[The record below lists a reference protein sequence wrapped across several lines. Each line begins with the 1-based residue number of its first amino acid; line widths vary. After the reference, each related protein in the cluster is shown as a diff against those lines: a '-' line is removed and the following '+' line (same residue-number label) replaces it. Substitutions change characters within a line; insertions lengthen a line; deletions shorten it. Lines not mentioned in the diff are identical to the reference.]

1 MSRALALA
9 GAVAGL
15 LRRLRGDAAVV
26 VALLGVVAV
35 AAFVFAAAPR
45 QLNRVADRALREA
58 LAEGEAIER
67 GLEIARADRPEA
79 GPPGRP
85 LATVAREGERVAAA
99 LPAAVRELQGPPTSV
114 LDSPRYLMDQRDGE
128 FAAVRYLTLRL
139 QDGIDE
145 QLTLVE
151 GRLPERG
158 DQVVEAGS
166 GVFVQA
172 VPLLEVAL
180 STRTAEQL
188 GVGPGDRLN
197 GFPDASSALVAG
209 APANL
214 QVPLAVEI
222 TGLVTLTP
230 VAAPYWFGDERLH
243 RADER
248 LLPEARQV
256 YAFGIAAPDAL
267 PEVLSATAPLP
278 LGVTWRYP
286 FVTERLNAGNAAAL
300 VAEVTRLEAQNRS
313 AATLSS
319 EPTVRTGLPSLFAR
333 LSAQRRVAEAALAV
347 AGIGLFAV
355 VLVTVGLVA
364 ALSAQRRRGTLALL
378 RSRGASAGQLLCA
391 EAAEALLVA
400 GPAGVVG
407 YAGAVVLVPAR
418 GSLLSWALCAVLV
431 TGAAALL
438 VAFAIPL
445 VRAEVPT
452 DGREETSAWQRS
464 PRRALLEALVI
475 GLAAAG
481 VVLLRQR
488 GLSAAAAGA
497 AGFDPYL
504 AAVPVLLGGATALA
518 VVRLYPLPVGLAAR
532 VLARGRGLVGAL
544 GLRRVARQPTATA
557 LPLLAL
563 LLATTVAVFASVVVT
578 SVGAGQQ
585 RASWESVGA
594 AYRVDVPPSAAAA
607 LQGVVARPEVELAA
621 RAFLTAD
628 VEVAVG
634 ERSRRGV
641 TLLAVDVERY
651 AEVVAATPL
660 DDLPLA
666 ELALDDPPLADLA
679 LDDVSG
685 DSGALPAVVASAL
698 AVEGESLSL
707 RLQGVEVP
715 LRARGA
721 QAGWPAVEADRPFV
735 VVSLDALNARL
746 DDPLLATRL
755 YLRGAAGAEAALT
768 QALAGVVA
776 RADGGAEVRSQAGS
790 AEQVRDAPLAAGTVS
805 GFRLGAALAT
815 VYAVLAVVA
824 GLALSLR
831 ARVRD
836 LSYLRTL
843 GLSDRQSFA
852 LAAVELAPPLAVA
865 LAAGVALGAGVAALV
880 GPGLDLSPFTGADG
894 PAALTLDARSVLA
907 VAGALGA
914 TVTAAVAA
922 VGFTARHLDLG
933 RALRVGD
940 R

>member
-99 LPAAVRELQGPPTSV
+99 LPAAVRELQGPLTSV

-128 FAAVRYLTLRL
+128 FAAVRHLTLRL

-188 GVGPGDRLN
+188 GVGPGDRLT

-286 FVTERLNAGNAAAL
+286 FVTERLNAGSAAAL

-319 EPTVRTGLPSLFAR
+319 EPTVRSGLPSLFAR

-666 ELALDDPPLADLA
+666 DLA

-755 YLRGAAGAEAALT
+755 YLRGAAGAEGALT

-843 GLSDRQSFA
+843 GLSDRQSFG

-907 VAGALGA
+907 VVGALGA